1 MPKFYEPEQL
11 KHLQKLEME
20 ILTDFKRICDE
31 NNLIYFGYAGTGI
44 GALRHKGYIPWDD
57 DIDISM
63 PRKDYERFMEL
74 VTEQMGDKY
83 EVLNTETDIN
93 YPLATTRLVL
103 KGTKFREY
111 SMKDVDC
118 NWGIFLD
125 LYALDNACIL
135 VADVDSMVL
144 GKASYPQKHSKT
156 ISVCTRAYS

>member
-63 PRKDYERFMEL
+63 PRKDYERFM
-74 VTEQMGDKY
+74 
-83 EVLNTETDIN
+83 
-93 YPLATTRLVL
+93 
-103 KGTKFREY
+103 
-111 SMKDVDC
+111 
-118 NWGIFLD
+118 
-125 LYALDNACIL
+125 
-135 VADVDSMVL
+135 
-144 GKASYPQKHSKT
+144 
-156 ISVCTRAYS
+156 